1 MGCPTNQSRLQNIG
15 NDLRGVRIE
24 AMDIFGT
31 KKITGNLHIGTR
43 QAVAAKII
51 NDSNEQIA
59 RDEKAKKDKF
69 KEILNGKEP
78 GTDEPGTDENPDA
91 GEEPVE

>member
-1 MGCPTNQSRLQNIG
+1 MGCPTNQSKLQNIG

-43 QAVAAKII
+43 QAIAAKII
-51 NDSNEQIA
+51 SDSNEQIA
-59 RDEKAKKDKF
+59 KDEKAKKDKF
-69 KEILNGKEP
+69 KAVLEDKTE
-78 GTDEPGTDENPDA
+78 
-91 GEEPVE
+91 